1 MSGTRTLSV
10 FGSVM
15 DWFHELVAGGYERR
29 SDRQRLAQLA
39 AHKERGVGEHAED
52 CKALVRSAL
61 TDHDRDNYLRGD
73 LLPVDNVA
81 EKHNRE
87 TVNQW
92 LHTEDDVLRTPAKYP
107 VVRKAAPQPAISE
120 LVYQIKETR
129 LMEFTDIAMGM
140 DKDCLSTFI
149 GHGSRNVQ
157 AEQPARSTRELMS
170 SRRTVKDMPAM
181 ERPVEQDMN
190 FGPLEKIEK
199 HMRAS

>member
-15 DWFHELVAGGYERR
+15 DWFHELVDAGYERK

-39 AHKERGVGEHAED
+39 AHKERVVAEHSAN

-61 TDHDRDNYLRGD
+61 TDQDRDNYLRGD

-92 LHTEDDVLRTPAKYP
+92 LHTEEDVLRTPAKYP
-107 VVRKAAPQPAISE
+107 VVHKVAPQPASSQ
-120 LVYQIKETR
+120 LNYQIKETR

-149 GHGSRNVQ
+149 GRGPRNMQ
-157 AEQPARSTRELMS
+157 AEQPARSTRELMN

-181 ERPVEQDMN
+181 EPPVAQDMN

-199 HMRAS
+199 QMRAS